1 MAGIELARIVL
12 ISIDGANPFA
22 AAGSE
27 SANGRCMELPR
38 HLGNDWR
45 NAIWK
50 LVRNPALEVV
60 AAIVVVLFAA
70 WLLVSIEMDEKRT
83 LFPVPYGAHR

>member
-1 MAGIELARIVL
+1 MVG
-12 ISIDGANPFA
+12 
-22 AAGSE
+22 
-27 SANGRCMELPR
+27 R

-50 LVRNPALEVV
+50 LIRNPAFEVV
-60 AAIVVVLFAA
+60 AAILVVVIATWIVVTA
-70 WLLVSIEMDEKRT
+70 ETEQNRT

>member
-1 MAGIELARIVL
+1 MTFG
-12 ISIDGANPFA
+12 
-22 AAGSE
+22 
-27 SANGRCMELPR
+27 R

-50 LVRNPALEVV
+50 LISNPALEVV
-60 AAIVVVLFAA
+60 AAILLVVLATWVVV
-70 WLLVSIEMDEKRT
+70 WTETEQNRT

>member
-1 MAGIELARIVL
+1 MAIG
-12 ISIDGANPFA
+12 
-22 AAGSE
+22 
-27 SANGRCMELPR
+27 R

-50 LVRNPALEVV
+50 LIRNPALEVV
-60 AAIVVVLFAA
+60 AAI
-70 WLLVSIEMDEKRT
+70 LLVALATWIVVTTETEQNRT